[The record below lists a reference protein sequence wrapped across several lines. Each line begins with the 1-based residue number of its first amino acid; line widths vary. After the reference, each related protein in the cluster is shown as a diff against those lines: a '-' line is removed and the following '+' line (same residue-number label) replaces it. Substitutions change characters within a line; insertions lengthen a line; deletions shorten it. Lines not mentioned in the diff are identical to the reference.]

1 MSRQVRLL
9 AFGAA
14 IWLLCAC
21 TASTVFTST
30 WKSPD
35 AVRIDPAGKT
45 VVAVFVTSNEGQRR
59 SAEDLLAADLTAK
72 GAHGIPSYTLV
83 TNDQRGDAEG
93 ARYRFKSAGASGI
106 VVMRV
111 VGKDQQVTYSPGAP
125 MPAYYGGFG
134 PYWGYG
140 WSNAYSPGYLQTD
153 TLISVETLIYSVQQD
168 KLLWAGTSR
177 TTNPNDLSALIGDV
191 ANAVTQE
198 LTKQGLLGPSP

>member
-1 MSRQVRLL
+1 MSRYLRILVL
-9 AFGAA
+9 GTAA
-14 IWLLCAC
+14 WLLCAC
-21 TASTVFTST
+21 TESTVFTST

-35 AVRIDPAGKT
+35 AVRIDPTGKT
-45 VVAVFVTSNEGQRR
+45 VVAVFVSPNEGQRR
-59 SAEDLLAADLTAK
+59 AAEDLLASDLTAK
-72 GAHGIPSYTLV
+72 GAHGIPSYSLV
-83 TNDQRGDAEG
+83 TNDQRADAEG

-140 WSNAYSPGYLQTD
+140 WSAAYSPGYLQTD

-177 TTNPNDLSALIGDV
+177 TTNPNDLTALIGDV